1 MYVCV
6 RERGREGGRE
16 GGRGERCEQLMS
28 IYLSVV
34 CVSIQ
39 VLEGEEHS
47 KVSRINLIDLAG
59 SERSSVS
66 HTSGERLKV
75 YAVCVPVHCVNV

>member
-1 MYVCV
+1 MT
-6 RERGREGGRE
+6 
-16 GGRGERCEQLMS
+16 L
-28 IYLSVV
+28 IYL
-34 CVSIQ
+34 Q

-59 SERSSVS
+59 SERSSVA

-75 YAVCVPVHCVNV
+75 RYQCLAVVL